1 MTKKTLY
8 LLLGLITILV
18 GTYFYITCCSC
29 CNGEE
34 EAEPLKEEV
43 VTPEEPKATSYPFA
57 FSDGDYAYNE
67 QDNFNFNVSGNKILE
82 PLSAKVEAGIESLKK
97 YLGEHTNNVF
107 DITGYYKT
115 SEKNNS
121 AYPNLGLARANAVK
135 NYLVSKG
142 ISSAT
147 LNTSGQLMEDMVSK
161 DNIFSGP
168 VKYGITEGADIKD
181 EMAELK
187 AKIQA
192 NPLVLYFNTAETSV
206 NLTSEQRQKF
216 ADISRYLDKVDG
228 AICNVVGHTDNTGDA
243 ANNIKLGQNRAD
255 FAKGYLMQN
264 GISGSKIN
272 ATSKGQIK
280 PIASNATEEGK
291 AKNRRTVVTLK

>member
-29 CNGEE
+29 CNGTEE
-34 EAEPLKEEV
+34 TEPMKEEV
-43 VTPEEPKATSYPFA
+43 VIPEEPKATSYPFA
-57 FSDGDYAYNE
+57 FRDGDYAYND
-67 QDNFNFNVSGNKILE
+67 QDNFNFNVSRNKILD
-82 PLSAKVEAGIESLKK
+82 PVSTKVEAGIESLKK
-97 YLGEHTNNVF
+97 YLGEHPNNIF

-115 SEKNNS
+115 SEENNS
-121 AYPNLGLARANAVK
+121 AFPNLGLARANAVK
-135 NYLVSKG
+135 NFLVTKG
-142 ISSAT
+142 ISSAV
-147 LNTSGQLMEDMVSK
+147 LNTYGEHKQEMVSK
-161 DNIFSGP
+161 DNIFFGP
-168 VKYGITEGADIKD
+168 VKYGISEGADIKD

-206 NLTSEQRQKF
+206 NLTVEQRQKF

-228 AICNVVGHTDNTGDA
+228 AMCNVVGHTDNTGDA

-255 FAKGYLMQN
+255 YAKGYLMQN

-272 ATSKGQIK
+272 ASSKGQTD
-280 PIASNATEEGK
+280 PIASNTTEEGK
-291 AKNRRTVVTLK
+291 AKNRRAVVTLK